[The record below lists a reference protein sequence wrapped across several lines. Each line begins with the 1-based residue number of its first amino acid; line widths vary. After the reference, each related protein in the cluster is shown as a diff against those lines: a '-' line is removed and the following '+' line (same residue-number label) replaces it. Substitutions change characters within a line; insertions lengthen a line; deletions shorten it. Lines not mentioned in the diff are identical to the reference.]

1 MDGVPGVRNEARGLV
16 EFNLNLYSG
25 GSDSAQIRA
34 AQANVEA
41 ARRDYADLLRLVEQQ
56 VRVSWHADDEAPPTM
71 VDLQMT
77 PEGDGTLLTL
87 RHEHLPQDADH
98 QALSQRWDAAM
109 HRLTQ
114 V

>member
-1 MDGVPGVRNEARGLV
+1 MLGGKGDKWRAGDGTYGVTRSYHL
-16 EFNLNLYSG
+16 
-25 GSDSAQIRA
+25 
-34 AQANVEA
+34 
-41 ARRDYADLLRLVEQQ
+41 EQQ
-56 VRVSWHADDEAPPTM
+56 VRVFWHADDEAPPTM